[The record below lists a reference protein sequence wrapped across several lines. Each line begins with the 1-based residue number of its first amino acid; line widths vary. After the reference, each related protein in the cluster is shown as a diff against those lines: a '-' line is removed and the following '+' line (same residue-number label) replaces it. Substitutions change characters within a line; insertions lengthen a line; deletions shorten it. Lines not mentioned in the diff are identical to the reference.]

1 MEYGL
6 EVRRLFAAPSRSGEY
21 PAGEPDFASG
31 EAEDRALQ
39 VWVRFQLEVTDGIVR
54 QARYRVFGCPHTVA
68 AAERAAEWLEGRPVE
83 AIGALD
89 LRAIGRSLGVP
100 AEKLGKLLRI
110 EDALAACR
118 RSLETRTE

>member
-1 MEYGL
+1 MEYGS
-6 EVRRLFAAPSRSGEY
+6 EVLRLFAAPSLSGEL
-21 PAGEPDFASG
+21 PRGAPGLASG

-39 VWVRFQLEVTDGIVR
+39 VWVRFQLEVTDGVVR
-54 QARYRVFGCPHTVA
+54 RARYSVFGCPHTVA
-68 AAERAAEWLEGRPVE
+68 VAQRAAERLEGQPVG
-83 AIGALD
+83 AIAVLD
-89 LRAIGRSLGVP
+89 VAAIGRELDVP